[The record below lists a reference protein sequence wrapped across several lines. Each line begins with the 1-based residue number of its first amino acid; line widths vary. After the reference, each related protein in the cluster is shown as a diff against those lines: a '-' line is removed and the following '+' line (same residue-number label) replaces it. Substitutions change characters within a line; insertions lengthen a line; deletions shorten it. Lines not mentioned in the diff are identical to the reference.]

1 MFGPRCRALAATGYR
16 WRVRDQFSLTPSA
29 PRPPHYRERVSISAN
44 DDPRGTSAGDRRRA
58 ELRDYLRSRRER
70 LTPAEVGLPEAGR
83 RRTPGLRREEVA
95 VLAGVTIRLHTP
107 YSFTWQKAN
116 PVG

>member
-1 MFGPRCRALAATGYR
+1 MQFELNGCGGANSAGTAAR
-16 WRVRDQFSLTPSA
+16 L
-29 PRPPHYRERVSISAN
+29 YRERVSISAN
-44 DDPRGTSAGDRRRA
+44 DDPRGTSARDRRRA

-95 VLAGVTIRLHTP
+95 VLAGVTFQLHTP
-107 YSFTWQKAN
+107 CVLTC
-116 PVG
+116 